1 MSRTRYQTMKRG
13 GTDDPDLVDLVGG
26 NRSIQPLDAL
36 MAVIAWISEN
46 VEYFIMAYMGYRI
59 NELSKQSNIHDR
71 QITLI
76 GHHVHR
82 MER

>member
-1 MSRTRYQTMKRG
+1 MKRG
-13 GTDDPDLVDLVGG
+13 GTNDPDLVDLMGS

-36 MAVIAWISEN
+36 MAVIAWIGEN
-46 VEYFIMAYMGYRI
+46 IEYFIMAYMGYRI
-59 NELSKQSNIHDR
+59 NELSKQSNVHTQ

-76 GHHVHR
+76 GHHVDR

>member
-1 MSRTRYQTMKRG
+1 MKRG
-13 GTDDPDLVDLVGG
+13 GTNDPDLVDLMGG

-36 MAVIAWISEN
+36 MAVITWIGEN
-46 VEYFIMAYMGYRI
+46 LEYFIMAYMGYRI

-76 GHHVHR
+76 GHHVAQL
-82 MER
+82 ER